1 MKGNKLLLCAI
12 CAFVTVV
19 AAITAIIIFRNE
31 IAEFFVDV
39 KEKIDISKL
48 RRNGEYADYADM

>member
-1 MKGNKLLLCAI
+1 MNGNKLLLCAI

-19 AAITAIIIFRNE
+19 AAITAIVIFRNE
-31 IAEFFVDV
+31 IAEFFADVRDKVDI
-39 KEKIDISKL
+39 KRF

>member
-12 CAFVTVV
+12 CAFITIA
-19 AAITAIIIFRNE
+19 AAITAIIVFRNE
-31 IAEFFVDV
+31 IADLFVEIKDKV
-39 KEKIDISKL
+39 DIKKI